1 MPETPAIESKS
12 IDWVPLDERR
22 GKPSTLFPLWF
33 MSNANL
39 TTLATGMVGAALGA
53 SLVTSLVAI
62 VLGAAVGTVF
72 TAFHSAQ
79 GPQLGLPQM
88 IQSRAQFG
96 YRGVVVICAVVV
108 FSIVGFNVFNQILAA
123 DVLTLATG
131 TDLRDLWFVLITACA
146 LTLAIY
152 GYHWIHRFQTWLTWL
167 FLATFGVFTVAAL
180 IWLDV
185 PAGQFG
191 FGGFTWAGFLVQ
203 FGAAAAYEL
212 GWAPYVSD
220 YSRYLPTS
228 QGGAKTFWFTLIGSC
243 AGAILFMS
251 LGAVVGVYALDSLS
265 SDAIVYLSSL
275 SPVGAPVIAI
285 VLVLG
290 MIGANCDNLY
300 GPYLAGLSTVTQ
312 AGGPAHVSKVLRG
325 AVTGAFGVLGTAI
338 GIFLSGDF
346 LTNLQNLIL
355 LLLYMLV
362 PWTAIN
368 LVDFYLIHRG
378 RYDVGAIVSM
388 RGRYGLV
395 NWKAIGTY
403 AVAVIAQIPFMSCAL
418 FVGPVATALGG
429 VDIAWLVGLF
439 VAGILH
445 YALNRSAAAED
456 GDLPVTPIT
465 ATSAATAT
473 A

>member
-1 MPETPAIESKS
+1 MATLIEQRTIDAIPET
-12 IDWVPLDERR
+12 ERHGR
-22 GKPSTLFPLWF
+22 AWHLLPLWF
-33 MSNANL
+33 SLNATVMAA
-39 TTLATGMVGAALGA
+39 TTGAIGISVGAGLIPT
-53 SLVTSLVAI
+53 LIAI
-62 VLGAAVGTVF
+62 VIGNVVGSVF
-72 TAFHSAQ
+72 MAYHSAQ

-96 YRGVVVICAVVV
+96 
-108 FSIVGFNVFNQILAA
+108 F
-123 DVLTLATG
+123 
-131 TDLRDLWFVLITACA
+131 
-146 LTLAIY
+146 
-152 GYHWIHRFQTWLTWL
+152 
-167 FLATFGVFTVAAL
+167 
-180 IWLDV
+180 
-185 PAGQFG
+185 
-191 FGGFTWAGFLVQ
+191 
-203 FGAAAAYEL
+203 FGAALPNLLAIIMYVGYFSSAGVIGGQAIASITGIPTWTGIVVCNVITWLIAFAGYRAIHAFDRAMAGVSVIVLLLLFAAAVAHFGSAPAAESSPSFANFFL
-212 GWAPYVSD
+212 ILSIAASWQITFAPYVSD

-275 SPVGAPVIAI
+275 SPVGAPVIAV

-312 AGGPAHVSKVLRG
+312 AGGPPHVSKVLRG

-439 VAGILH
+439 VAGTLH
-445 YALNRSAAAED
+445 YALNRSAAAAD